1 MQTLPDPSSRG
12 GGPLRYGSRAPPS
25 PAPSSLVRWWLGA
38 GVAVVAVALSPP
50 VDARA
55 DATLAAHMAQHVVLT
70 MVGAPLLAAGLP
82 RIPGIHPVVAW
93 LLFAA
98 TGWLVHFT
106 PLYETATESLPVHVF
121 EHALLL
127 GTALLFWAQVVGPP
141 PRSQGRSGPGP
152 RLSHP
157 MRLLYLIVAMPQNT
171 FLALAIS
178 SSGRVLYDHY
188 AGGRDPLGDQRLAG
202 GIMWVAGDL
211 VLLVAVLLVA
221 AAWARHEERETRL
234 REEAAD
240 RLPSPRTAG

>member
-1 MQTLPDPSSRG
+1 
-12 GGPLRYGSRAPPS
+12 
-25 PAPSSLVRWWLGA
+25 
-38 GVAVVAVALSPP
+38 VVAVALSPP

-55 DATLAAHMAQHVVLT
+55 DATLAAHMAQHVALT
-70 MVGAPLLAAGLP
+70 MVAAPLMAAGLP
-82 RIPGIHPVVAW
+82 RLPRFNPLLAW

-121 EHALLL
+121 EHAILV
-127 GTALLFWAQVVGPP
+127 GTGLLFWAQVVGP
-141 PRSQGRSGPGP
+141 GATM
-152 RLSHP
+152 SHP
-157 MRLLYLIVAMPQNT
+157 LRLLYLVVAMPQNT

-178 SSGRVLYDHY
+178 STDRVLYDHY

-234 REEAAD
+234 KEEEAD

>member
-1 MQTLPDPSSRG
+1 ML
-12 GGPLRYGSRAPPS
+12 
-25 PAPSSLVRWWLGA
+25 
-38 GVAVVAVALSPP
+38 AVALSPP

-55 DATLAAHMAQHVVLT
+55 DATLAAHMAQHVALT
-70 MVGAPLLAAGLP
+70 MVAAPLLAAGLP
-82 RIPGIHPVVAW
+82 RLPRIHPLLAW

-106 PLYETATESLPVHVF
+106 PLYEAATENLPAHVF
-121 EHALLL
+121 EHAILL
-127 GTALLFWAQVVGPP
+127 GTGLLFWAQVVG
-141 PRSQGRSGPGP
+141 GGL

-157 MRLLYLIVAMPQNT
+157 MRLLYLVVAMPQNT

-178 SSGRVLYDHY
+178 STDRVLYDHY

-202 GIMWVAGDL
+202 GIMWLAGDL

-234 REEAAD
+234 KEEAAG